1 MNSRRIDWIDLL
13 RGGGMFL
20 VIVGHTLQND
30 FVRAIIYSFHMP
42 LFFALSGFCQNY
54 CSRERIKGK
63 ILNNAKKLV
72 LPAIIVYMVRLLT
85 KFYSFQKSSNNV
97 SATILEIVK
106 TLFWFS
112 GSDVIILGE
121 KVSGIGIVWF
131 LMVLFLSL
139 VIFYIVQLYLPQN
152 QTIVYFVLATIGVV
166 ISKIIYLPVS
176 LDIALA
182 VLPFIWLGHEAAAQR
197 KVLLKP
203 SIAGVSSVL
212 YGVGFIIC
220 LSMKKSYLELA
231 ARRYPLYPMC
241 FITACGAILF
251 LFSVAK
257 KLEEKFNRT
266 CCVRILKF
274 YGRNSLT
281 LFTIH
286 AMDYLWDNLYTT
298 INSLGLEVLVRVL
311 LDALICY
318 GCVKLRNLKMKR
330 LN

>member
-1 MNSRRIDWIDLL
+1 
-13 RGGGMFL
+13 
-20 VIVGHTLQND
+20 
-30 FVRAIIYSFHMP
+30 
-42 LFFALSGFCQNY
+42 
-54 CSRERIKGK
+54 
-63 ILNNAKKLV
+63 
-72 LPAIIVYMVRLLT
+72 
-85 KFYSFQKSSNNV
+85 
-97 SATILEIVK
+97 
-106 TLFWFS
+106 
-112 GSDVIILGE
+112 
-121 KVSGIGIVWF
+121 
-131 LMVLFLSL
+131 
-139 VIFYIVQLYLPQN
+139 
-152 QTIVYFVLATIGVV
+152 
-166 ISKIIYLPVS
+166 
-176 LDIALA
+176 
-182 VLPFIWLGHEAAAQR
+182 
-197 KVLLKP
+197 
-203 SIAGVSSVL
+203 
-212 YGVGFIIC
+212 
-220 LSMKKSYLELA
+220 MKKSYLELA